1 MTDNQY
7 ADMLMAEA
15 LRVKLAPAEALEDL
29 QRARE
34 HVETLRSKMTGVSG
48 IRYDRDRVQ
57 TSRTY
62 DLSDAMAD
70 LYDAERDEWRASM
83 IYTAAISSLQY
94 CCMAA
99 GFSAYQTRI
108 WMMYYG
114 AGISMGMIAMAM
126 RTTKSRVQYLLT
138 GTKIERDFCFGIDN
152 LSQYDILE
160 QEDNYD

>member
-1 MTDNQY
+1 MTDNEY
-7 ADMLMAEA
+7 ADTLIYES
-15 LRVKLAPAEALEDL
+15 RCVKLAPAEALGDL
-29 QRARE
+29 QRARDR
-34 HVETLRSKMTGVSG
+34 VDTLRSKMAGLGG
-48 IRYDRDRVQ
+48 IRYDKDRVQ

-70 LYDAERDEWRASM
+70 LDEAERDEWRASM

>member
-1 MTDNQY
+1 MTDNEY
-7 ADMLMAEA
+7 ADTLIHEA
-15 LRVKLAPAEALEDL
+15 RCVKLAPAEALEDL
-29 QRARE
+29 QLARDR
-34 HVETLRSKMTGVSG
+34 VETLRSKMTGISG
-48 IRYDRDRVQ
+48 VRYDKDRVQ

-70 LYDAERDEWRASM
+70 LDDAERDEWRASM
-83 IYTAAISSLQY
+83 IYTAAVSSLQY

-99 GFSAYQTRI
+99 GFDAYQTRI

-114 AGISMGMIAMAM
+114 SGISMGIIAMVM

-138 GTKIERDFCFGIDN
+138 GIKSERDFCFGVDA

-160 QEDNYD
+160 EDN

>member
-1 MTDNQY
+1 MTENEY
-7 ADMLMAEA
+7 ADCLMAEA
-15 LRVKLAPAEALEDL
+15 LRVKLAPAEAREDL

-34 HVETLRSKMTGVSG
+34 RVEMLRSKMTGVSG
-48 IRYDRDRVQ
+48 IRYDLERVQ
-57 TSRTY
+57 SSRTY

-70 LYDAERDEWRASM
+70 LDEAERDEWRASM

-99 GFSAYQTRI
+99 GFDAYQTRI

-114 AGISMGMIAMAM
+114 AGVSMGIISMSM

-138 GTKIERDFCFGIDN
+138 GTKIERDFCFGIDT